1 MGPTALAWGVGQ
13 TLRNSEVGLE
23 WRRSKMPI
31 LKGFRKFFHWSLG
44 VTPLGHPNLSHNP
57 ISLELAATGGVA
69 S

>member
-1 MGPTALAWGVGQ
+1 
-13 TLRNSEVGLE
+13 
-23 WRRSKMPI
+23 MPI